1 MSNEK
6 NNNSS
11 FLREALIISVSHFA
25 VKIIGV
31 LYKVPL
37 ATMLQDSMS
46 AFNAAYSIY
55 AMLFMLSTSGLPIA
69 VSRMVSASAEKGRR
83 LETERVFRIS
93 LIALCTVGFIGSMA
107 MFLLAEPM
115 AVWSKHENAVW
126 AIRVISPTLFFVCI
140 TSTFRGYFQGLRNM
154 YPTAI
159 SQFIEAVLKF
169 ALGMGGA
176 VWARQMGLDGYMQA
190 AFAIS
195 GLTVGVFMGTVFLVV
210 YKRFSHRTHVEE
222 LSRKCSSNRKIFKK
236 MLMIAL
242 PVTIT
247 ASALYMTQF
256 LDTLL
261 INQRLMH
268 AGYTNEAADLMYS
281 AYSTLAL
288 SISDLL
294 PSTFVFPIATSILPA
309 VSAALAVRKT
319 KSVRKYIMQSVR
331 ISGIIA
337 IPCSL
342 CLAVLAKPCIT
353 LIYGENWGMGADGN
367 VIHLLNGTDITPV
380 DLAANSLTIL
390 AFGVFLISMLSTTN
404 ALLQALGKV
413 YYPMASVCTGVLFLI
428 IAELTLVATPSVG
441 LYGAPI
447 ATLICY
453 TVALTINMF
462 LLSKQAGGL
471 RLGLSRLFLKPFIA
485 ACVSAVICIVVC
497 GIGRLL
503 TGGSFGRMA
512 SLMYILVSAALA
524 VPAYAVSLIAMKGIT
539 AAEIELLPKGNVLAS
554 FLVRNGWLKT
564 KTYAVRRAR

>member
-1 MSNEK
+1 MPNQK
-6 NNNSS
+6 ANNSS
-11 FLREALIISVSHFA
+11 FLQEAMIISISHFA

-55 AMLFMLSTSGLPIA
+55 AMLFMLSTSGLPVAI
-69 VSRMVSASAEKGRR
+69 SRMISASAEKGRK

-93 LIALCTVGFIGSMA
+93 LVALCAVGFVGSMA

-169 ALGMGGA
+169 ALGMGAA
-176 VWARQMGLDGYMQA
+176 VWARQMGYEGYIQA

-195 GLTVGVFMGTVFLVV
+195 GLTVGVFLGTVFLVL
-210 YKRFSHRTHVEE
+210 YKRFSRRTNVVH
-222 LSRKCSSNRKIFKK
+222 LSDECDSKRIICKN

-281 AYSTLAL
+281 AYSTLSL

-294 PSTFVFPIATSILPA
+294 PSTFVYPIAVSILPA
-309 VSAALAVRKT
+309 VSAALAVKKM

-353 LIYGENWGMGADGN
+353 LIYGQNWGMGEGGTG
-367 VIHLLNGTDITPV
+367 IQLLNGTGITPV

-413 YYPMASVCTGVLFLI
+413 YYPMISVCTGVVFLI
-428 IAELTLVATPSVG
+428 IAEVSLVSAPAVG
-441 LYGAPI
+441 IYGAPI

-453 TVALTINMF
+453 TVALSINM
-462 LLSKQAGGL
+462 LRLSKQAGGL
-471 RLGLSRLFLKPFIA
+471 NMNPLKLFLKPLIA
-485 ACVSAVICIVVC
+485 AAISALICIAVY
-497 GIGRLL
+497 GTGLL
-503 TGGSFGRMA
+503 VTGGSFGRLE
-512 SLMYILVSAALA
+512 SLIYIAVSAVIA
-524 VPAYAVSLIAMKGIT
+524 VPAYAVSLIAMNGIT
-539 AAEIELLPKGNVLAS
+539 VGEIQLLPKGNLLAA
-554 FLVRNGWLKT
+554 FLLRKGLIKGRKT
-564 KTYAVRRAR
+564 N